1 VKLTN
6 RDLVAIIRGHRDNS
20 LGTDKGDLG
29 SERATALDHYHGRP
43 YGNEVDGRSQVVSK
57 DLMEAVDWALP
68 AIIRAFVQSGRL
80 GEFSPLGPDD
90 EELAQQESD
99 YLDQV
104 MMRDNPGFMVL
115 HDAIKDTLLLKNGY
129 VKHFWEEE
137 EKISEERYSGLTM
150 DQITMMTQQLEAGG
164 ATVEVKGQEAQIY
177 GDVEVFD
184 ITLQVKKKCG
194 KLVWMAVPTEEI
206 RVSKRCRGSL
216 QESPFVEHV
225 TRKTR
230 SDLIEMGMPRDFV
243 YDLPALSGRD
253 NDQQEYARD
262 SVDEES
268 DDEGP
273 TSGDRSMDEIEYCEA
288 YIRVDFDGDGVAEL
302 RKVVTVADKIPP
314 GEEWNEPI
322 PAVPVTGFVMK
333 RVPHRHVGES
343 LDDEL
348 SDLQEIKTTL
358 HRQLLDNLYLTNNSR
373 QVVNEQINLK
383 DLLSST
389 PGGVVR
395 SKGTDPVAGNLMPI
409 VTAPV
414 LDKILPAIDYWDKT
428 KEVRTG
434 IRPGSDMDPDV
445 LKETTKGAFLEH
457 LNRASQKIEMITR
470 MIAETGVK
478 EAVLQCHALLIRH
491 QNKART
497 VQLRGK
503 WVPVNPQEWKERT
516 DLKVRVGLGTGSEE
530 EKRQKLQ
537 LLSGLQGQLMMA
549 ATQAPPPVYAKMYAL
564 FEDVAKAMDFDM
576 PERYGIAP
584 QSPEYAQ
591 MVKQQQ
597 NQPNPQMQIEQ
608 MKVQSQQQIEQMKAQ
623 SQAQLEQMRMQ
634 MQMETDRNRQEMEAQ
649 QQQARMTMEMELDRV
664 KSEAQMQIER
674 EKAQLQAQIQ
684 IEIARINADSRL
696 NAAQLQAQTQ
706 LTPQQEQASDAAV
719 TEKEE
724 VKGPD
729 SNTVLA
735 TALQGFQ
742 QAIQGMNRPRTIRRG
757 PDGKAEGIE

>member
-1 VKLTN
+1 MKLTN
-6 RDLVAIIRGHRDNS
+6 RDLVAIIRGHRENS

-104 MMRDNPGFMVL
+104 MMRDNPGFMIL

-137 EKISEERYSGLTM
+137 EKVSEERYTGLTM
-150 DQITMMTQQLEAGG
+150 DQIALMVQKLQSEG
-164 ATVEVKGQEAQIY
+164 AEVEVKGQESSYA
-177 GDVEVFD
+177 GEVELFD

-230 SDLIEMGMPRDFV
+230 SDLIEMGMPKDFV

-253 NDQQEYARD
+253 NDEQEYARD

-268 DDEGP
+268 DEQGP

-288 YIRVDFDGDGVAEL
+288 YIRVDYDDDGIAEL

-314 GEEWNEPI
+314 GEQWNEPI
-322 PAVPVTGFVMK
+322 PSVPVTGFVMK

-358 HRQLLDNLYLTNNSR
+358 HRQFLDNLYLVNNSR
-373 QVVNEQINLK
+373 TFANERVNLK
-383 DLLSST
+383 DLLSNT
-389 PGGVVR
+389 PGGVIR
-395 SKGTDPVAGNLMPI
+395 IKGDQPIGDSASPVMVAPI
-409 VTAPV
+409 
-414 LDKILPAIDYWDKT
+414 LDKVLPAIDYWDKT
-428 KEVRTG
+428 KETRTG
-434 IRPGSDMDPDV
+434 VRPGSDMDPDV

-478 EAVLQCHALLIRH
+478 EAVLQCHAILIRH
-491 QNKART
+491 QNQART
-497 VQLRGK
+497 VKLRGK
-503 WVPVNPQEWKERT
+503 WVPINPQEWKERT
-516 DLKVRVGLGTGSEE
+516 DLKARVGLGTGSEE

-537 LLSGLQGQLMMA
+537 LLSGLQSQLLMA
-549 ATQAPPPVYAKMYAL
+549 ATQAPAPVYAKMYAL

-576 PERYGIAP
+576 PEKYGLAP

-591 MVKQQQ
+591 MQQEKQS
-597 NQPNPQMQIEQ
+597 QPNPQMQVEQ

-649 QQQARMTMEMELDRV
+649 QQQAKLSMEMELEQR
-664 KSEAQMQIER
+664 KAQMMMDLER
-674 EKAQLQAQIQ
+674 EKARIRAEVDIM
-684 IEIARINADSRL
+684 IARINNAAKID
-696 NAAQLQAQTQ
+696 AAQLQAQTT
-706 LTPQQEQASDAAV
+706 LSAQQESASDNAV
-719 TEKEE
+719 NDE
-724 VKGPD
+724 G
-729 SNTVLA
+729 
-735 TALQGFQ
+735 
-742 QAIQGMNRPRTIRRG
+742 GM
-757 PDGKAEGIE
+757 